1 MNLPIAIQ
9 LFSLRNTFP
18 NDIEGTLQALK
29 DMGYDGVEFAGFHGR
44 SARELRE
51 ICERIGIIPISVHIT
66 YPELCEKIDERIE
79 EYSELGCKYVAIASM
94 HREFHKGGE
103 KHEGVYENI
112 KKMSKRFRDRGMTLV
127 YHNHGYEMCEYEG
140 KRLHEWLFENMTEEE
155 LQPEIDTGWIELEV
169 GEAERYIRKFK
180 GRCDLVHVK
189 SYYGHEGY
197 DELVH
202 SPDEIKPR
210 HMYDFCNYEVGR
222 LDVPAIARAAVES
235 GAKWLIVEQ
244 DRPEPDHTELDSAR
258 ININVLRSL

>member
-1 MNLPIAIQ
+1 
-9 LFSLRNTFP
+9 
-18 NDIEGTLQALK
+18 
-29 DMGYDGVEFAGFHGR
+29 
-44 SARELRE
+44 
-51 ICERIGIIPISVHIT
+51 
-66 YPELCEKIDERIE
+66 
-79 EYSELGCKYVAIASM
+79 
-94 HREFHKGGE
+94 
-103 KHEGVYENI
+103 
-112 KKMSKRFRDRGMTLV
+112 MTLV

-180 GRCDLVHVK
+180 NRCDLVHVK
-189 SYYGHEGY
+189 SYYGHDGY

>member
-1 MNLPIAIQ
+1 
-9 LFSLRNTFP
+9 
-18 NDIEGTLQALK
+18 
-29 DMGYDGVEFAGFHGR
+29 
-44 SARELRE
+44 
-51 ICERIGIIPISVHIT
+51 
-66 YPELCEKIDERIE
+66 
-79 EYSELGCKYVAIASM
+79 
-94 HREFHKGGE
+94 
-103 KHEGVYENI
+103 
-112 KKMSKRFRDRGMTLV
+112 
-127 YHNHGYEMCEYEG
+127 MCEYEG